1 MTDTKELGE
10 RMQGLDKQAALAAEA
25 GNDKERDRL
34 RAEAVKVRAEHD
46 SVNGQPLPTPKAVL
60 DRETA
65 AKGDRAAKELADE
78 VQRRN
83 RLSAGVSQDRG
94 Y

>member
-1 MTDTKELGE
+1 MADTRELGE
-10 RMQGLDKQAALAAEA
+10 RAQALDKQAALAAEA
-25 GNDKERDRL
+25 GNAKELNRL

-46 SVNGQPLPTPKAVL
+46 SENGQPRATPQPVL
-60 DRETA
+60 DRAKA
-65 AKGDRAAKELADE
+65 AEGDRAAKELADE

-83 RLSAGVSQDRG
+83 RLSEGVSVDRG